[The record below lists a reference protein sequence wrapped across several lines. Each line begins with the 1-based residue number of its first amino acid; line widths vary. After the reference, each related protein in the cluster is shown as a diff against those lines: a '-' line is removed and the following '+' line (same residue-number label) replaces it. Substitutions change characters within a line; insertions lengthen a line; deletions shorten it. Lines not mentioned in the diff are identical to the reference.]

1 MLNYE
6 NCLINISEKID
17 NKEKLKNFKNK
28 GEKFNYLYIPKF
40 NGHNYIV
47 EKARRNSSFIGYL
60 FKEFD
65 NKINIMIM
73 Q

>member
-47 EKARRNSSFIGYL
+47 EKHVGTLHLLDTYL
-60 FKEFD
+60 KSLII
-65 NKINIMIM
+65 K
-73 Q
+73 